1 MISANTHT
9 IVGLF
14 PTPQIAKTAVSEL
27 ERAGFSRD
35 SISIVTTDST
45 RTTTTAPNVG
55 PIPETGSQED
65 VGEKAALGGAAGF
78 ILGIAA
84 LAVPGFGPILAMGPL
99 AAALSGAAAGA
110 ATGGLIGVF
119 TKEGIPE
126 EAATRYSKAIG
137 SGRLMVTVRTDA
149 SRVDEAAGILDR
161 AGAID
166 VDEPAERTTSTKTT
180 AGVPRFDESESLVAR
195 QRSREARIGVYPG
208 VTGGGSS
215 PTVSN

>member
-35 SISIVTTDST
+35 SISVVTTDST
-45 RTTTTAPNVG
+45 RTVSAPKVG
-55 PIPETGSQED
+55 PVPETGSQED
-65 VGEKAALGGAAGF
+65 VGEKAAIGGAAGF

-84 LAVPGFGPILAMGPL
+84 LAVPGVGPILAMGPL
-99 AAALSGAAAGA
+99 AAALGGAAAGA

-119 TKEGIPE
+119 TNEGIPE

-137 SGRLMVTVRTDA
+137 SGRLMVTVQTDA

-161 AGAID
+161 AGAIE
-166 VDEPAERTTSTKTT
+166 VDEPSERITTKTT
-180 AGVPRFDESESLVAR
+180 AGIPRFDESDSLVER
-195 QRSREARIGVYPG
+195 QKGRERRIGVYPG
-208 VTGGGSS
+208 ITGGGSS

>member
-35 SISIVTTDST
+35 SISVVTTDSG
-45 RTTTTAPNVG
+45 RTVSAPKIG
-55 PIPETGSQED
+55 PVPETGSQED
-65 VGEKAALGGAAGF
+65 VGEKAAIGGAAGF

-84 LAVPGFGPILAMGPL
+84 LAVPGVGPILAMGPL
-99 AAALSGAAAGA
+99 AAALGGAAAGA

-119 TKEGIPE
+119 TNEGIPE
-126 EAATRYSKAIG
+126 EAASRYSKAIG

-149 SRVDEAAGILDR
+149 ARVDEAAGILDR

-166 VDEPAERTTSTKTT
+166 VDEPSERMT
-180 AGVPRFDESESLVAR
+180 AGVPRFDESDSLVAR
-195 QRSREARIGVYPG
+195 QKSRERRIGVYPG
-208 VTGGGSS
+208 ITGGGSS